1 MPLLPRWKTAAD
13 VPVQYRL
20 PLLRMCGGGTPASR
34 LPQGGG
40 RGTGSRAARR
50 PELSRRG
57 MAGRKRETQMSE
69 QKHPVT
75 NVTVRLVGTDGNA
88 FALLGKVRQ
97 ALRRAGYDAGF
108 IERFTKEAMA
118 GNYDELLACIMRYVN
133 VE

>member
-1 MPLLPRWKTAAD
+1 
-13 VPVQYRL
+13 
-20 PLLRMCGGGTPASR
+20 
-34 LPQGGG
+34 
-40 RGTGSRAARR
+40 
-50 PELSRRG
+50 

-69 QKHPVT
+69 QKYPIT

>member
-1 MPLLPRWKTAAD
+1 MN
-13 VPVQYRL
+13 
-20 PLLRMCGGGTPASR
+20 G
-34 LPQGGG
+34 
-40 RGTGSRAARR
+40 
-50 PELSRRG
+50 
-57 MAGRKRETQMSE
+57 
-69 QKHPVT
+69 QKCPVT

-118 GNYDELLACIMRYVN
+118 GSYDELLACIMRYVN